1 MEVYYAIIFFIFG
14 NIYAI
19 IGIVA
24 IVVLVTPNT
33 SIYKKK
39 VENFLHLY
47 PQKFG
52 DLQMYTLNK
61 FCERLRLLDC
71 KDTHF

>member
-1 MEVYYAIIFFIFG
+1 MIKRNIIFFIFG

-33 SIYKKK
+33 SIYKIRGG
-39 VENFLHLY
+39 ECSPPLPSCYRCTHDIEMDFLSY
-47 PQKFG
+47 ISIEIEIISN
-52 DLQMYTLNK
+52 D
-61 FCERLRLLDC
+61 
-71 KDTHF
+71 